1 MHFDGFILVYCCI
14 SSFLGEHGHVIA
26 NDFFAKKGRK
36 SSVGPNDQNNDSKD
50 DSLILISPPPKSKS
64 PLQEKKTN
72 TPSVKHPKTPLGEV
86 QNSKPT
92 RKKRKQEVEE
102 PSVSWNSNPSPKP
115 KSKKLKEPESI
126 RKCSK

>member
-1 MHFDGFILVYCCI
+1 M
-14 SSFLGEHGHVIA
+14 
-26 NDFFAKKGRK
+26 
-36 SSVGPNDQNNDSKD
+36 GPNDQNDDAKD

-92 RKKRKQEVEE
+92 RKSENK
-102 PSVSWNSNPSPKP
+102 
-115 KSKKLKEPESI
+115 KSKNPQCRGI
-126 RKCSK
+126 QIHHQNQNRKN